1 VRVGGKGSVGSMDID
16 EQLRSTSDRILET
29 LEQLQL
35 LETEK
40 RSLVPGS
47 RRFQKLA
54 REVERLADSMVAHAE
69 EQTELA
75 NDAADSGQALPPV
88 AETPR
93 DVTTI
98 LADWREAERRAA
110 AVDAQSAAGAAAH
123 ADVDRLRA
131 EYQRAHRAASRR
143 SVSSQ
148 S

>member
-75 NDAADSGQALPPV
+75 NEAAELGQPAPPID
-88 AETPR
+88 EQPR

-98 LADWREAERRAA
+98 LAEWREAERHTTATHPG
-110 AVDAQSAAGAAAH
+110 SADEISAR

-143 SVSSQ
+143 ATRSDP
-148 S
+148 

>member
-1 VRVGGKGSVGSMDID
+1 MEID
-16 EQLRSTSDRILET
+16 EQLRSASDRMLDTI
-29 LEQLQL
+29 EQLHV

-40 RSLVPGS
+40 RSLTPGS

-69 EQTELA
+69 EQAELGVE
-75 NDAADSGQALPPV
+75 AAESGAPVPPMDSA
-88 AETPR
+88 PR

-98 LADWREAERRAA
+98 LAEWRDAERRASA
-110 AVDAQSAAGAAAH
+110 THPQSAERAAAH

-143 SVSSQ
+143 ERVQ
-148 S
+148 

>member
-1 VRVGGKGSVGSMDID
+1 MGSVGSMGID
-16 EQLRSTSDRILET
+16 EQLRSTSDRMLET
-29 LEQLQL
+29 LEQLHS

-69 EQTELA
+69 EQAELG
-75 NDAADSGQALPPV
+75 NEAAESGHSPSPN

-98 LADWREAERRAA
+98 LAEWRDAERRAA

-143 SVSSQ
+143 TSTSAL
-148 S
+148 